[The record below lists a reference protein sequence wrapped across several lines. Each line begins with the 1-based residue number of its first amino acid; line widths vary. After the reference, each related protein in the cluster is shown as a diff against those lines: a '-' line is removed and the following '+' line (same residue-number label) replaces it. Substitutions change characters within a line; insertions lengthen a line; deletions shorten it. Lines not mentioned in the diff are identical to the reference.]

1 MASPPSPPWNPLA
14 DLTPRQRAQL
24 DAFAAELAR
33 VNRRVN
39 LVSPA
44 TVPEVEER
52 HLVHSLALAHR
63 AFPAGATVVD
73 WGSGG
78 GLPAVPLAVR
88 FPDVRF
94 VAVDAVRKK
103 TEAVRLF
110 ARRLGLANLDVWNG
124 RAEAWDG
131 AAHYAVSRATAPLA
145 DLWGWLARVRL
156 PPPEVPEGCWAPGL
170 VCLKG
175 GDLTEEIAALHAAH
189 PGLTVEQIPLAP
201 LLGRAYFAD
210 KAIVSVREAAP
221 EAQRV

>member
-1 MASPPSPPWNPLA
+1 MASPPSPPWDPLA
-14 DLTPRQRAQL
+14 DLSPSQRALL
-24 DAFAAELAR
+24 DAFAGELAR

-44 TVPEVEER
+44 TLPEIAER

-63 AFPAGATVVD
+63 AFPPGAVVVD

-88 FPDVRF
+88 FPHVQF
-94 VAVDAVRKK
+94 VAVDAVQKK

-145 DLWGWLARVRL
+145 ALWGWFARVRRPL
-156 PPPEVPEGCWAPGL
+156 ADMPADCWAPGL

-175 GDLTEEIAALHAAH
+175 GDLSDEVATLHAAF
-189 PGLTVEQIPLAP
+189 PGLAVEVISLEP
-201 LLGRAYFAD
+201 LLGRPYFGD
-210 KAIVSVREAAP
+210 KVIVHVQASGG
-221 EAQRV
+221 